1 MYYLGEQPFHGN
13 LLSAVYD
20 MVSTNEQAGPPERGT
35 EGSAI
40 DRSLRVFG
48 DVRAGE
54 GRDVV
59 FMFLNVFLL
68 LVAYY
73 VLKTVREPLIL
84 TAGGAELKAYAAAAQ
99 AAVLLL
105 YVPAYGWLVSR
116 LPRQRLILV
125 VVLFFFG
132 WIQLFFLAGQAGLP
146 FIGFAFYV
154 WVGIF
159 SLTMIAQFWSMAND
173 IYSKPEGDRLF
184 PLIAIGSTAG
194 APLGAA
200 LAERLFAFGVS
211 PWIMM
216 QLAGALLLVHLGLY
230 YSVRRNTR
238 RAVMPAKTASAGANG
253 FALVLQSPYLRL
265 IALLLVLLNIVN
277 TTGEYILA
285 SFVTDRAAELAG
297 GTPGFDQGAF
307 IGSFYGSY
315 FFWVNIASV
324 ILQAFVV
331 SRVVKYL
338 GMAGALF
345 ALPVIAFGAYGLI
358 AASAGLMLVRVMK
371 TLENSTDYS
380 VMNTAKQML
389 WLPTT
394 RDQKFKAKQAIDT
407 FFVRMGDMLAAA
419 VVFVGTSIVSL
430 SPGGF
435 ARVNIVVVLASMA
448 VAWALLREYRHIT
461 QEERAKTAA

>member
-1 MYYLGEQPFHGN
+1 
-13 LLSAVYD
+13 
-20 MVSTNEQAGPPERGT
+20 MVSINEQGQVDRGA

-40 DRSLRVFG
+40 DRMLRVFG

-54 GRDVV
+54 GRDVI
-59 FMFLNVFLL
+59 FMFLNIFLL
-68 LVAYY
+68 LLAYY

-84 TAGGAELKAYAAAAQ
+84 TAGGAELKSYAAAAQ

-105 YVPAYGWLVSR
+105 YVPAYGWLVSS

-132 WIQLFFLAGQAGLP
+132 WIQVFFFAGLAGLP
-146 FIGFAFYV
+146 FLGFAFYV

-184 PLIAIGSTAG
+184 PLIAIGSTMG

-200 LAERLFAFGVS
+200 LAERLFSFGVS
-211 PWIMM
+211 PWTMM
-216 QLAGALLLVHLGLY
+216 QLAGAILLVHLALY
-230 YSVRRNTR
+230 FTVRRTSHTTR
-238 RAVMPAKTASAGANG
+238 AAAKTGHRGGSNG
-253 FALVLQSPYLRL
+253 FSLVLQSPYLRL

-277 TTGEYILA
+277 TTGEYILG
-285 SFVTDRAAELAG
+285 SLVTARAAAAASA
-297 GTPGFDQGAF
+297 TPGLDQGAF

-315 FFWVNIASV
+315 FFWVNVASV

-345 ALPVIAFGAYGLI
+345 ALPVVAFGAYGLI
-358 AASAGLMLVRVMK
+358 ATSGALMLVRIMK
-371 TLENSTDYS
+371 TVENSTDYS
-380 VMNTAKQML
+380 IMNTAKQML

-394 RDQKFKAKQAIDT
+394 SEQKFKAKQAIDT
-407 FFVRMGDMLAAA
+407 FFVRIGDMLSAA
-419 VVFVGTSIVSL
+419 VVFVGTTIVSL
-430 SPGGF
+430 SPSGF
-435 ARVNIVVVLASMA
+435 ASVNIVFVIASLA
-448 VAWALLREYRHIT
+448 VAWALFREYRHVT
-461 QEERAKTAA
+461 QEARQKTAA

>member
-1 MYYLGEQPFHGN
+1 MYYLSEHTFRGN
-13 LLSAVYD
+13 LFQAVYD
-20 MVSTNEQAGPPERGT
+20 MVSKNEQLGQPDKGT
-35 EGSAI
+35 EGNAI
-40 DRSLRVFG
+40 DRMLRVFG

-59 FMFLNVFLL
+59 FMFLNIFLL
-68 LVAYY
+68 LLAYY

-84 TAGGAELKAYAAAAQ
+84 TAGGAELKSYAAAAQ
-99 AAVLLL
+99 AAVLLF

-125 VVLFFFG
+125 VVLFFFA
-132 WIQLFFLAGQAGLP
+132 WIQLFFFAGLAGMP
-146 FIGFAFYV
+146 FVGFAFYV

-173 IYSKPEGDRLF
+173 IYSKPEGHRLF

-200 LAERLFAFGVS
+200 LAERLFASGVS
-211 PWIMM
+211 PWTMM
-216 QLAGALLLVHLGLY
+216 QLAGAVLLVHLGLY
-230 YSVRRNTR
+230 YTVRRTSR
-238 RAVMPAKTASAGANG
+238 STASPAKATQAASNG
-253 FALVLQSPYLRL
+253 FGLVLQSPYLRL
-265 IALLLVLLNIVN
+265 IALLLVVLNIVN

-285 SFVTDRAAELAG
+285 SLVTGRAEALANA
-297 GTPGFDQGAF
+297 TPGFDQGAF
-307 IGSFYGSY
+307 IGAFYGSY

-345 ALPVIAFGAYGLI
+345 ALPVIALGAYGLI
-358 AASAGLMLVRVMK
+358 ATSGAIMIVRVMK

-394 RDQKFKAKQAIDT
+394 PDQKFKAKQAIDT
-407 FFVRMGDMLAAA
+407 FFVRMGDMLSAA
-419 VVFVGTSIVSL
+419 VVFVGTTFITLTPS
-430 SPGGF
+430 GF
-435 ARVNIVVVLASMA
+435 AGVNLLFVVASLG
-448 VAWALLREYRHIT
+448 VAWALLREYRQMT
-461 QEERAKTAA
+461 EETRAKAA

>member
-1 MYYLGEQPFHGN
+1 
-13 LLSAVYD
+13 

-40 DRSLRVFG
+40 DRLLRVFG

-54 GRDVV
+54 GRDIV
-59 FMFLNVFLL
+59 FMFLNIFLL

-84 TAGGAELKAYAAAAQ
+84 TAGGAELKSYAAAAQ

-238 RAVMPAKTASAGANG
+238 RAVTPAKTASTGAGANG

-358 AASAGLMLVRVMK
+358 ATNAALMMVRVMK

-394 RDQKFKAKQAIDT
+394 REQKFKAKQAIDT
-407 FFVRMGDMLAAA
+407 FFVRMGDMLSAA
-419 VVFVGTSIVSL
+419 VVFVGTTFVTLTPS
-430 SPGGF
+430 GF
-435 ARVNIVVVLASMA
+435 AGVNLIFVVASVG
-448 VAWALLREYRHIT
+448 VAWALLREYRLMT
-461 QEERAKTAA
+461 QETRAKAA

>member
-1 MYYLGEQPFHGN
+1 
-13 LLSAVYD
+13 
-20 MVSTNEQAGPPERGT
+20 
-35 EGSAI
+35 
-40 DRSLRVFG
+40 
-48 DVRAGE
+48 
-54 GRDVV
+54 
-59 FMFLNVFLL
+59 
-68 LVAYY
+68 
-73 VLKTVREPLIL
+73 
-84 TAGGAELKAYAAAAQ
+84 
-99 AAVLLL
+99 
-105 YVPAYGWLVSR
+105 
-116 LPRQRLILV
+116 
-125 VVLFFFG
+125 
-132 WIQLFFLAGQAGLP
+132 
-146 FIGFAFYV
+146 
-154 WVGIF
+154 
-159 SLTMIAQFWSMAND
+159 MIAQFWSMAND

-216 QLAGALLLVHLGLY
+216 QLAGALLLVHLSLT
-230 YSVRRNTR
+230 YSVQTPSPARVTPRRRFNG
-238 RAVMPAKTASAGANG
+238 SNG
-253 FALVLQSPYLRL
+253 FALVLQIPYRSL
-265 IALLLVLLNIVN
+265 ALLLVLL
-277 TTGEYILA
+277 TRQHTGEYILA
-285 SFVTDRAAELAG
+285 SFVTDRAAALAG
-297 GTPGFDQGAF
+297 ATPGFDQGAF

-331 SRVVKYL
+331 SRIVKYL

-358 AASAGLMLVRVMK
+358 VASAGLMMVRVMK

-380 VMNTAKQML
+380 MMNTAKQML

-394 RDQKFKAKQAIDT
+394 REQKFKAKQAIDT

-430 SPGGF
+430 SPSGF
-435 ARVNIVVVLASMA
+435 AGVNIVVVLASMA

>member
-1 MYYLGEQPFHGN
+1 
-13 LLSAVYD
+13 

-40 DRSLRVFG
+40 DRLLRVFG

-54 GRDVV
+54 GRDIV
-59 FMFLNVFLL
+59 FMFLNIFLL

-84 TAGGAELKAYAAAAQ
+84 TAGGAELKSYAAAAQ

-238 RAVMPAKTASAGANG
+238 RAVTPAKTASTGAGANG

-358 AASAGLMLVRVMK
+358 ATNAALMMVRVTK

-394 RDQKFKAKQAIDT
+394 REQKFKAKQAIDT
-407 FFVRMGDMLAAA
+407 FFVRMGDMLSAA
-419 VVFVGTSIVSL
+419 VVFVGTTFVTLTPS
-430 SPGGF
+430 GF
-435 ARVNIVVVLASMA
+435 AGVNLIFVVASVG
-448 VAWALLREYRHIT
+448 VAWALLREYRLMT
-461 QEERAKTAA
+461 QETRAKAA

>member
-1 MYYLGEQPFHGN
+1 
-13 LLSAVYD
+13 
-20 MVSTNEQAGPPERGT
+20 MVPTNEQGQVERAA

-40 DRSLRVFG
+40 DRMLRIFG

-59 FMFLNVFLL
+59 FMFLNIFLL
-68 LVAYY
+68 LLAYY

-84 TAGGAELKAYAAAAQ
+84 TAGGAEMKSYAAAAQ
-99 AAVLLL
+99 AAVLLF

-132 WIQLFFLAGQAGLP
+132 WIQLFFFAGLAGMP
-146 FIGFAFYV
+146 FLGFAFYV

-184 PLIAIGSTAG
+184 PLIAIGSTMG

-200 LAERLFAFGVS
+200 LAERLFSFGVS
-211 PWIMM
+211 PWAMM
-216 QLAGALLLVHLGLY
+216 QLAGAILLVHLALY
-230 YSVRRNTR
+230 FTVRRTSR
-238 RAVMPAKTASAGANG
+238 RTTPATAKTAHGGGSNG
-253 FALVLQSPYLRL
+253 FSLVLQSPYLRL

-277 TTGEYILA
+277 TTGEYILG
-285 SFVTDRAAELAG
+285 SLVTARAAAAASA
-297 GTPGFDQGAF
+297 TPGLDQGAF

-345 ALPVIAFGAYGLI
+345 ALPMVAFGAYGLI
-358 AASAGLMLVRVMK
+358 ATSGALMLVRVMK

-380 VMNTAKQML
+380 IMNTAKQML

-394 RDQKFKAKQAIDT
+394 SEQKFKAKQAIDT
-407 FFVRMGDMLAAA
+407 FFVRIGDMLSAA
-419 VVFVGTSIVSL
+419 VVFVGTNIVLL
-430 SPGGF
+430 SPSGF
-435 ARVNIVVVLASMA
+435 AGVNLVFVVASLAI
-448 VAWALLREYRHIT
+448 AWALLREYRLVT
-461 QEERAKTAA
+461 QEAREKTAA

>member
-1 MYYLGEQPFHGN
+1 
-13 LLSAVYD
+13 
-20 MVSTNEQAGPPERGT
+20 MVSVNEQGQLDRGT

-40 DRSLRVFG
+40 DRMLRVFG

-54 GRDVV
+54 GRDVI
-59 FMFLNVFLL
+59 FMFLNIFLL
-68 LVAYY
+68 LLAYY

-84 TAGGAELKAYAAAAQ
+84 TAGGAEMKSYAAAAQ
-99 AAVLLL
+99 AAVLLF

-116 LPRQRLILV
+116 LPRQRLVLV
-125 VVLFFFG
+125 VVLFFFA
-132 WIQLFFLAGQAGLP
+132 WIQVFFFAGLAGAP
-146 FIGFAFYV
+146 FLGFAFYV

-184 PLIAIGSTAG
+184 PLIAIGSTMG

-200 LAERLFAFGVS
+200 LAERLFSSGVS
-211 PWIMM
+211 PWAMM
-216 QLAGALLLVHLGLY
+216 QLAGAILLVHLALY
-230 YSVRRNTR
+230 FTVRRTSHAGR
-238 RAVMPAKTASAGANG
+238 GTAKPAHSGGSNG
-253 FALVLQSPYLRL
+253 FSLVLQSPYLRL

-277 TTGEYILA
+277 TTGEYILG
-285 SFVTDRAAELAG
+285 SLVTARAAAAASA
-297 GTPGFDQGAF
+297 TPGLDQGAF

-345 ALPVIAFGAYGLI
+345 ALPLVAFGAYGLI
-358 AASAGLMLVRVMK
+358 ATSGALMLVRIMK
-371 TLENSTDYS
+371 TVENSTDYS
-380 VMNTAKQML
+380 IMNTAKQML

-394 RDQKFKAKQAIDT
+394 HEQKFKAKQAIDT
-407 FFVRMGDMLAAA
+407 FFVRIGDMLSAA
-419 VVFVGTSIVSL
+419 VVFVGTTIVSL
-430 SPGGF
+430 SPSGF
-435 ARVNIVVVLASMA
+435 ASVNIVFVIASLA
-448 VAWALLREYRHIT
+448 VAWALFGEYRHVT
-461 QEERAKTAA
+461 QEARQKTAA

>member
-1 MYYLGEQPFHGN
+1 
-13 LLSAVYD
+13 
-20 MVSTNEQAGPPERGT
+20 MVSTNEQAGQPDRGNKDL
-35 EGSAI
+35 SAV
-40 DRSLRVFG
+40 DRMLRVFG

-59 FMFLNVFLL
+59 FMFLNIFLL

-99 AAVLLL
+99 AAVLLF
-105 YVPAYGWLVSR
+105 YVPAYGWLVGR
-116 LPRQRLILV
+116 LPRQRLIFV
-125 VVLFFFG
+125 VVVFFFV
-132 WIQLFFLAGQAGLP
+132 WIQLFFFAGQVGLP
-146 FIGFAFYV
+146 YIGFAFYV

-173 IYSKPEGDRLF
+173 IYNKPEGDRLF

-200 LAERLFAFGVS
+200 LAGWLFATGVS
-211 PWIMM
+211 PWTMM
-216 QLAGALLLVHLGLY
+216 QIAGAILLVHLGLY
-230 YSVRRNTR
+230 FTVRRTSTSR
-238 RAVMPAKTASAGANG
+238 RPVSTAKTTPATSNG

-265 IALLLVLLNIVN
+265 IGLLLVLLNIVN
-277 TTGEYILA
+277 TTGEYILG
-285 SFVTDRAAELAG
+285 SLVTDRAAALASA
-297 GTPGFDQGAF
+297 TPGLDQGAF
-307 IGSFYGSY
+307 IGAFYGNY
-315 FFWVNIASV
+315 FFWVNIVSV

-345 ALPVIAFGAYGLI
+345 ALPMIAFGAYGLI
-358 AASAGLMLVRVMK
+358 ATSAGLMLVRVMK

-380 VMNTAKQML
+380 IMNTAKQML

-394 RDQKFKAKQAIDT
+394 PDQKFKAKQAIDT

-419 VVFVGTSIVSL
+419 VVFFGTSIVTLTPS
-430 SPGGF
+430 GF
-435 ARVNIVVVLASMA
+435 AGVNLIFVVISVG

-461 QEERAKTAA
+461 HEERAKTAA